1 MPRLPTA
8 AVILFFLSFGCNR
21 PAPAPAPAA
30 TPAPE
35 TPNVPNASN
44 SALPPGERVENPRYR
59 QWSAH
64 KPGTT
69 VVVREK
75 TDTPAYK
82 TETTSTFKLKKIDD
96 DRAVVEVTSEI
107 VAPDGTRSPTEPQ
120 ELSYARWI
128 AAPTERAKKD
138 VTRPPGTVEERN
150 EPITVLGREYQAT
163 WYKSKGRV
171 EAGETITE
179 TWIVDDIPGGL
190 ARSVHSIPAA
200 KKTITTELVEIKNP

>member
-1 MPRLPTA
+1 MWSRSVFPSQSFRGGLGAPPISIRQEPPMPRLPTA

-82 TETTSTFKLKKIDD
+82 
-96 DRAVVEVTSEI
+96 
-107 VAPDGTRSPTEPQ
+107 
-120 ELSYARWI
+120 
-128 AAPTERAKKD
+128 
-138 VTRPPGTVEERN
+138 
-150 EPITVLGREYQAT
+150 
-163 WYKSKGRV
+163 
-171 EAGETITE
+171 
-179 TWIVDDIPGGL
+179 
-190 ARSVHSIPAA
+190 
-200 KKTITTELVEIKNP
+200 